1 MTTTERASET
11 PVAANVH
18 GRRGGRGVRPWLLVP
33 KVVAIALYVGGL
45 AAATFV
51 WVGGDYNAIPA
62 GDPRRAWLINLVGR
76 MMVYLVVPA
85 LIVAILLGVLL
96 LLQHPGIY
104 LRMRW
109 LRAKLLLILLVI
121 PFGHFWCRAQTLQL
135 RDPAASP
142 EAQSAAARRLSFGL
156 AGTLAGSII
165 VVVIGRSRPRL
176 GQNWARD
183 YPTPPKR

>member
-1 MTTTERASET
+1 MTTTEPPSDVRL
-11 PVAANVH
+11 AADVH
-18 GRRGGRGVRPWLLVP
+18 TRRGGRGVRPWLLVP
-33 KVVAIALYVGGL
+33 KVVAVALYVGGL

-51 WVGGDYNAIPA
+51 WVGGDYNAIPT

-96 LLQHPGIY
+96 LLQHPGVF

-109 LRAKLLLILLVI
+109 LRVKLLLILLVI
-121 PFGHFWCRAQTLQL
+121 PFGHFWCRAQTLTL
-135 RDPAASP
+135 RDPTASL
-142 EAQSAAARRLSFGL
+142 EAHAAAARRLTFGL
-156 AGTLAGSII
+156 VGTLIGSIGI
-165 VVVIGRSRPRL
+165 VVIGRLRPKL

-183 YPTPPKR
+183 YPMPLEK